1 MFEQFPYTN
10 FHELNLDWILQ
21 KIKEA
26 YSPENPPQ
34 NVVLSV
40 DGQTGNVRVFPDAI
54 VTLPEVTEGTWNIHR
69 ISGGQSSGIQFTPNR
84 AERIE
89 GTNRYEMYD
98 EGNPPPYPVQSVNG
112 QTGAVTITIPVQ
124 SVNGE
129 TGAIILYQDASTR
142 LPNVAENVWN
152 IYRISNGTERGI
164 QFTPNGMERIEGTN
178 RYEIFDEGHPPA
190 YPVTS
195 VNGQTGNVVIPKVI
209 TDLSAEMLNINTAS
223 PENYWGLIRQVS
235 TGTASIYLDTSNNTV
250 KAYISYVSS
259 DEQTTVTLPLLT
271 SADIPSSSGVLS
283 INGLTGAVTLYGT
296 NIYRDSNSNKTI
308 DQAIAENTSAIST
321 ETNRAQ
327 GQEGVLA
334 GRITTAE
341 QQNTA
346 QNTSITALEK
356 GIAIIVTGDTAT
368 AAVPAG
374 GYAYLKN
381 NNHGLAEGLYVNTS
395 GSAFPAT
402 GGTADSSVFTADPDG
417 ALNALNSNLSP
428 LITGKTWAEYV
439 QPTLVNGSQYS
450 GGCRYGKF
458 GAFVHVYIS
467 AQFDSAPSNA
477 LLWTMPSGFIPV
489 GEVQL
494 AASGGGSYNAKAQAI
509 INSSGEV
516 RVTSVDKWVSASGI
530 YFVTI

>member
-10 FHELNLDWILQ
+10 LHELNLDWIVQ
-21 KIKEA
+21 KVKEA

-54 VTLPEVTEGTWNIHR
+54 VTLPEVAEGTWNIHR
-69 ISGGQSSGIQFTPNR
+69 IAGGQSSGIQFTPNR

-142 LPNVAENVWN
+142 LPNVTENVWN
-152 IYRISNGTERGI
+152 IYRISNGTERGM

-178 RYEIFDEGHPPA
+178 RYKMFDEGNPPT
-190 YPVTS
+190 YPVAS

-209 TDLSAEMLNINTAS
+209 TDLSAEMLNIDTAS
-223 PENYWGLIRQVS
+223 EDNYWGLVREVS
-235 TGTASIYLDTSNNTV
+235 TGTASIYLDTSNNTI

-259 DEQTTVTLPLLT
+259 DEQTRVTLPLLT
-271 SADIPSSSGVLS
+271 SSDIPSSSGVVS
-283 INGLTGAVTLYGT
+283 VNSKTGAVTLYGT
-296 NIYRDSNSNKTI
+296 DIYTDSNSNKTL
-308 DQAIAENTSAIST
+308 DQALSENAQAISN
-321 ETNRAQ
+321 EAIRASS
-327 GQEGVLA
+327 QEGILA

-341 QQNTA
+341 QMNTA

-402 GGTADSSVFTADPDG
+402 GGIADSSVFTADPDG
-417 ALNALNSNLSP
+417 ALNALNSNIASLMVQTAQFSIAPNSYTDIDYPTGYTWGNTRVLS
-428 LITGKTWAEYV
+428 AVVAYYYV
-439 QPTLVNGSQYS
+439 DFTNLTVQLTESKIRVFNGTEQNWDGVQLVLA
-450 GGCRYGKF
+450 KF
-458 GAFVHVYIS
+458 G
-467 AQFDSAPSNA
+467 
-477 LLWTMPSGFIPV
+477 
-489 GEVQL
+489 E
-494 AASGGGSYNAKAQAI
+494 
-509 INSSGEV
+509 
-516 RVTSVDKWVSASGI
+516 
-530 YFVTI
+530 